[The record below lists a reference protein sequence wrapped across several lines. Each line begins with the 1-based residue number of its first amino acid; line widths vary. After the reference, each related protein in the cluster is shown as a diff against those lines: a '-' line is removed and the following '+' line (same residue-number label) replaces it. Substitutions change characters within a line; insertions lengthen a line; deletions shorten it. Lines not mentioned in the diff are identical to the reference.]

1 MKVKEVEIGP
11 LKIHLGLHVSLEECI
26 TVSVDTL
33 ELTQSGSEELAPWV
47 QNSSNLLSVTS
58 QNLDAN

>member
-11 LKIHLGLHVSLEECI
+11 LKIHLGLRVSLEECL

-33 ELTQSGSEELAPWV
+33 ELTQSLEELTPWV
-47 QNSSNLLSVTS
+47 RSSSKLLSVTS